1 MFIDRVK
8 LNVRAGK
15 GGDGIV
21 SFRREKYV
29 PLGGPDGGDGGNGGN
44 IVFKVD
50 EGKSTLLDL
59 KYNKKLIAESGKNG
73 KPKKMHGANGE
84 DFIVR
89 VPLGTIVRDNKTGA
103 MIADLTKKD
112 QEAIIAKGGIR
123 GKGNYHFKS
132 SKNSAPEYSELG
144 APGEEKEITVEL
156 KLLAD
161 AGLVGFPSVG
171 KSTFLSVVSA
181 AKPEIADY
189 PFTTIVP
196 NLGVVQ
202 VSINESFVLAD
213 LPGLIENASQG
224 KGLGLQF
231 LRHIERCRVIIHVI
245 DMSGE
250 ERDPLLDYEIINKE
264 LGEYEY
270 RLLERPQV
278 IVANKMDMENAK
290 DNLVRFKEKYP
301 DLQVFETSAIIA
313 EGVQPVLYAVN
324 ELLKV
329 TPEFALSSLEEETTA
344 TGVLYKFEEEK
355 PPFEIKNL
363 GNGKWRLV
371 GEEIERVYKM
381 SKLDTEEDAM
391 RFARK
396 LRKMNVDEELRKA
409 GCVDGDIVAICDIT
423 FNFVD

>member
-8 LNVRAGK
+8 LFVRAGK

-29 PLGGPDGGDGGNGGN
+29 PLGGPDGGDGGNGGD
-44 IVFKVD
+44 IVFQVD

-59 KYNKKLIAESGKNG
+59 KYNKKLLAESGKNG

-84 DFIVR
+84 DLIVK
-89 VPLGTIVRDNKTGA
+89 VPLGTIVRDSKSGA
-103 MIADLTKKD
+103 MIADLTKHHQK
-112 QEAIIAKGGIR
+112 AIIAKGGIR

-144 APGEEKEITVEL
+144 APGEEKEIIVEL

-202 VSINESFVLAD
+202 VTTNESFVLAD

-250 ERDPLLDYEIINKE
+250 FRNPIEDYEIINKE
-264 LGEYEY
+264 LASYEY
-270 RLLERPQV
+270 RLLERPQI
-278 IVANKMDMENAK
+278 IVANKMDMENAQE
-290 DNLVRFKEKYP
+290 NLMKFKATYP
-301 DLQVFETSAIIA
+301 HLKVFETSAIIA
-313 EGVQPVLYAVN
+313 EGVQNVLYEVN
-324 ELLKV
+324 ALLKV
-329 TPEFALSSLEEETTA
+329 TPEFALSSLETPSTA

-355 PPFEIKNL
+355 PAFTIKNL

-371 GEEIERVYKM
+371 GEEIERVFKM
-381 SKLDTEEDAM
+381 SKLETEEDAL

-396 LRKMNVDEELRKA
+396 MRAMKVDEQLREA
-409 GCVDGDIVAICDIT
+409 GCQDGDIVAICDIT
-423 FNFVD
+423 FVFVD